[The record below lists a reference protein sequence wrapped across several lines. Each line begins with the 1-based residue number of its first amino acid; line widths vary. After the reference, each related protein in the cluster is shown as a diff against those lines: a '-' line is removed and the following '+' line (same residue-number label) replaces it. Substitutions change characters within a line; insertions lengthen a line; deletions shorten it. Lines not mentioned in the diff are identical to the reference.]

1 MGGLAVF
8 KDPRALLEL
17 LKDTYR
23 EWSEDQ
29 ASRLA
34 AALAYYTAFS
44 IAPLLLITIA
54 VAGLVFG
61 REAAQGRI
69 VGQLEGVMGPAAGAI
84 ETSLA
89 NSQDTGAST
98 LSAIIGLATLIWSAS
113 SLFGQLQESL
123 NTIWEVAPDPN
134 AGLVAT
140 LRRRFLSMTMVLGVG
155 FVLLVSL
162 VVTAGVSA
170 VGAFFGNL
178 LPGGAFLWEIVNLV
192 LSFLVITLLFAAIYK
207 ILPDVT
213 VAWNDVWIGSTVTAL
228 LFTVGKLLIGLYL
241 GHVSIGSTFGAAGS
255 LLVFLVW
262 VYYSAQILFF
272 GAEFTQVYARRY
284 GSRIVPAE
292 GAIALTDKAR
302 AQQEMPVPE
311 TLEKTVE
318 QAPAAQSEGE
328 PAGISATRPSPGH
341 DQRETVNPD
350 GDSTRDRRTV
360 RAKRRSRGDGVTK
373 GAPDVVKKLMW
384 AGVVSGSMAVGALV
398 AHRASAEIWR
408 VIFHEDPPTKDV

>member
-123 NTIWEVAPDPN
+123 STIWEVAPDPN
-134 AGLVAT
+134 AGLVTT

-178 LPGGAFLWEIVNLV
+178 LPGAPFSGR
-192 LSFLVITLLFAAIYK
+192 S
-207 ILPDVT
+207 
-213 VAWNDVWIGSTVTAL
+213 
-228 LFTVGKLLIGLYL
+228 
-241 GHVSIGSTFGAAGS
+241 SIWS
-255 LLVFLVW
+255 
-262 VYYSAQILFF
+262 Y
-272 GAEFTQVYARRY
+272 
-284 GSRIVPAE
+284 
-292 GAIALTDKAR
+292 
-302 AQQEMPVPE
+302 
-311 TLEKTVE
+311 
-318 QAPAAQSEGE
+318 
-328 PAGISATRPSPGH
+328 
-341 DQRETVNPD
+341 
-350 GDSTRDRRTV
+350 
-360 RAKRRSRGDGVTK
+360 RS
-373 GAPDVVKKLMW
+373 W
-384 AGVVSGSMAVGALV
+384 
-398 AHRASAEIWR
+398 
-408 VIFHEDPPTKDV
+408 